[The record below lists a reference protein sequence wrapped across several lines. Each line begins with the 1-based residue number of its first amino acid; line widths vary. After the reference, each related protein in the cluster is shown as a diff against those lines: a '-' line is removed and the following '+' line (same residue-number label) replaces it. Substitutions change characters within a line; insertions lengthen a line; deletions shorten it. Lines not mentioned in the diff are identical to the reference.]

1 MWRTLMYFVG
11 NDHLYSHYGKPYT
24 GPQEIKTRTTIWCRN
39 YPWEYVS
46 DETKPRNQ
54 KDINI
59 SMFVAFSLTI
69 TMTWK
74 PLKCSLIDK
83 SVKKF
88 SYIYIHTYTHNC
100 IWLSH
105 KKMIPY
111 NNMNGPRG
119 YHVKRDMTEKDKY
132 LMKQC
137 QTLYFGGPK
146 SLQMVIAAMKLKDTY
161 SLKESHY
168 QPR

>member
-11 NDHLYSHYGKPYT
+11 NVHLYSHYGKLYT
-24 GPQEIKTRTTIWCRN
+24 GPQEIKTRTTMWCRN

-59 SMFVAFSLTI
+59 SMFVAFLLTI

-74 PLKCSLIDK
+74 TLKCPLIDK

-88 SYIYIHTYTHNC
+88 SYIYIHTYIHNC

-105 KKMIPY
+105 KKW
-111 NNMNGPRG
+111 
-119 YHVKRDMTEKDKY
+119 Y
-132 LMKQC
+132 LTTTWVGLEGIMLSEIWQRKINILWNSVR
-137 QTLYFGGPK
+137 LYIFG
-146 SLQMVIAAMKLKDTY
+146 LQNHCRWWL
-161 SLKESHY
+161 
-168 QPR
+168 QPWN